1 MADIQEEYR
10 EMYKQQGKIL
20 DMMYRDFSG
29 SMEAYKAGKAAGE
42 SDDNLNIFRL
52 KYCAEYCLLELSVE
66 IREHLR
72 ATSEAERFYSVK
84 RMLVTMQE
92 ITKHV
97 FGVIAKSEK
106 KSLWYAVKP
115 ILNNFDQTKYAAI
128 DSKVQAY
135 KAGFV
140 SRENKKSRDIFEHYA
155 FKPEDYEDEL
165 KKLKAEVG
173 DVHMKAIISVMSD
186 IVLLCTLY
194 IWKGSSLCQYVPANI
209 SPKNEPE
216 IETLKSLSNLY
227 KFFFDKTNDQA
238 NSFLFFN
245 LFYEFTSKLIDGKNS
260 KYEKLVRIDND
271 FNQFR
276 IACIQ
281 IQRDLSYA
289 QISLSSSEYLVEQ
302 YLNVRYIFRRI
313 HDGIKL
319 LYGYDSQSK
328 KRSLFSCYIA
338 PYISAVT
345 DEYLINEINTI
356 ENEIKEYASSNI
368 SDEGKRAIYAHVGVS
383 QKSLDDYLL
392 KLFEGLKSNIIFSE
406 LTLITDFYLL
416 MNKLSYLTSLIER
429 EAKKSIG
436 FNAYK

>member
-1 MADIQEEYR
+1 MVDIQEELR
-10 EMYKQQGKIL
+10 GIYKQQGEIL
-20 DMMYRDFSG
+20 DMIYRDFSS

-42 SDDNLNIFRL
+42 NDYELNIFRL
-52 KYCAEYCLLELSVE
+52 KYCAEYCILELSVE

-84 RMLVTMQE
+84 RMLVTIQE

-97 FGVIAKSEK
+97 FGVIPKSEK
-106 KSLWYAVKP
+106 NSLWNAVKP
-115 ILNNFDQTKYAAI
+115 ILMNYDQTKYAAI
-128 DSKVQAY
+128 DNKVQAF

-140 SRENKKSRDIFEHYA
+140 SMENKKTRDIFEHYA

-165 KKLKAEVG
+165 KKLTAEVG

-194 IWKGSSLCQYVPANI
+194 IWKGSALCQYVPANF
-209 SPKNEPE
+209 SSENEPE
-216 IETLKSLSNLY
+216 IETLQGLSNMY
-227 KFFFDKTNDQA
+227 KFFFEKTNEQV
-238 NSFLFFN
+238 NNFLIFN
-245 LFYEFTSKLIDGKNS
+245 LFNDFTSKLIDGKNS
-260 KYEKLVRIDND
+260 EYEKLVKINSD

-276 IACIQ
+276 VACIQ

-289 QISLSSSEYLVEQ
+289 QISVSSSEYLVEQ

-328 KRSLFSCYIA
+328 KRSLFTCCIA

-345 DEYLINEINTI
+345 DNYLINEINTI
-356 ENEIKEYASSNI
+356 ENEFKEYASGSIN
-368 SDEGKRAIYAHVGVS
+368 DEDKRAVYAHIGVS
-383 QKSLDDYLL
+383 QKSLDDFLL
-392 KLFEGLKSNIIFSE
+392 KLFEGLKPNTIFSE
-406 LTLITDFYLL
+406 LTLITDFYMM
-416 MNKLSYLTSLIER
+416 MNKLSYLTSQIEK
-429 EAKKSIG
+429 EVKKSIG
-436 FNAYK
+436 FNI